1 MYHELSNTLEENAT
15 SRFFYNTYSG
25 IISIVTKYNAIIE
38 KKTWKIDP
46 TNDPFHLL
54 KTAQVIW
61 CYSIWN

>member
-54 KTAQVIW
+54 
-61 CYSIWN
+61 